1 MTNNKRRKKKPSKS
15 TSSSL
20 ISRRG
25 ILEIL
30 GGTALAGGGFLY
42 GKDRQ
47 TSTVSKTSTLQ
58 QGTGWTIS
66 HEDERGSQQYR
77 IQLDAVLAEDAVRI
91 TYDPDYRESQSL
103 IIDSGGRDLDEYTSI
118 VLEEPAD
125 PLQEQATL
133 NFEYEQKNLL

>member
-1 MTNNKRRKKKPSKS
+1 MTNNKRRKSKTS
-15 TSSSL
+15 NNQSSSL

-25 ILEIL
+25 VFEIL

-47 TSTVSKTSTLQ
+47 TSTVSKSSTLQ

-66 HEDERGSQQYR
+66 HEDERLSQQYR
-77 IQLDAVLAEDAVRI
+77 IELDEVLAPDAVRI
-91 TYDPDYRESQSL
+91 TYDPDYQESQSL
-103 IIDSGGRDLDEYTSI
+103 IIDSGGRQLDEYTSI

-125 PLQEQATL
+125 PLENQATL